1 MRLAYCIHAL
11 NLSGGIER
19 VLTTKANYLA
29 DVMGYEIHI
38 ITARQ
43 KGRKEFFPLS
53 GKIIRHDLDANDRM
67 FLIKYRKRLDALLA
81 KIRPDIT
88 VTVCDNSLYALTRCT
103 DGSVKIGEFHFS
115 HEKFLMKYGTNAIG
129 KLYASFRTRKLENAV
144 RKLDRF
150 VVLTKADK
158 NDWRKV
164 TPEVEQIYNPLPFVS
179 DEVSPLDEK
188 RCIAAGRLESQKNF
202 KDLIT
207 AWKTVDARHPD
218 WKLSVYGDGSQKES
232 LQDQIDS
239 MGLKGKVTLKGR
251 TNDVRKELLGS
262 SCLVMS
268 SRFEGFPMILLEAL
282 ATGLPIVSYDCPK
295 RAFGNCHHRRERLP
309 CESWRHR
316 HACTG
321 NMQRHSQ
328 RRAAEKVRGGIK
340 KALGELLSGKDDGEM
355 GRFVQKRPETVNLTS
370 RKLTSLEEPRQ
381 RNPTGCGVPKHKPR
395 P

>member
-179 DEVSPLDEK
+179 DEVSHLDEK

-295 RAFGNCHHRRERLP
+295 GPSEIVTIGANGYLAKVGDTGTLAQGICSVIANEELRKRFGAESKRRSENFTL
-309 CESWRHR
+309 
-316 HACTG
+316 
-321 NMQRHSQ
+321 
-328 RRAAEKVRGGIK
+328 EKTMEK
-340 KALGELLSGKDDGEM
+340 WDALFKSAL
-355 GRFVQKRPETVNLTS
+355 KR
-370 RKLTSLEEPRQ
+370 KTSLLV
-381 RNPTGCGVPKHKPR
+381 N
-395 P
+395 

>member
-88 VTVCDNSLYALTRCT
+88 ATVCDNSLYALTRCT

-295 RAFGNCHHRRERLP
+295 GPSEIVTIGANGYLAKVGDTGTLAQGICSVIANEELRKRFGAESKRRSE
-309 CESWRHR
+309 
-316 HACTG
+316 
-321 NMQRHSQ
+321 N
-328 RRAAEKVRGGIK
+328 
-340 KALGELLSGKDDGEM
+340 
-355 GRFVQKRPETVNLTS
+355 F
-370 RKLTSLEEPRQ
+370 SLEKTMEKWDALFKSALKR
-381 RNPTGCGVPKHKPR
+381 
-395 P
+395 